1 MSDVANVRG
10 AAGGAAAG
18 GTAASFRCAPYV
30 WTYPEEALLAGPE
43 RLAEQIAELGFG
55 GVAVA
60 LSYHR
65 ARLLYPRHGR
75 VETVPAGHIAFD
87 PDPARYEALVP
98 SRTASAETVRAVH
111 ELRAACARRGIGF
124 HAWLVLLHNEALV
137 AALPEAEAQSAD
149 GAPVGRSLCPSHPQ
163 SAAYVRALVDDVCRQ
178 LSPDGIE
185 VEAAWYPSWEPGYT
199 ITIWQ
204 GEPSARALR
213 LGSQCFCPSC
223 RALFAAAGEDPEAL
237 AAETRAAA
245 GPPFALP
252 GAEADDAAEAALAAR
267 LIPPRAAAMGRL
279 LSAAAERAHAH
290 GATLRT
296 TAYGEAATVALQGVA
311 PAAVTGVDG
320 VILTLGERSGQAMLD
335 HFAALRA
342 LTGDAPAVVSTNWD
356 PSRTPQSIAADVA
369 ALKEAGADGVAF
381 YNLALAPHEALP
393 AFAAGA
399 AAAASAGRSVP
410 ALPIEAR

>member
-1 MSDVANVRG
+1 MSG
-10 AAGGAAAG
+10 
-18 GTAASFRCAPYV
+18 FRYAPYV

-43 RLAEQIAELGFG
+43 RLAEQVAELGFG

-65 ARLLYPRHGR
+65 ARLLYPRYGR

-87 PDPARYEALVP
+87 PDPARYEELVP
-98 SRTASAETVRAVH
+98 ARTASAETVAAVH
-111 ELRAACARRGIGF
+111 ALRAACARRGIAF

-137 AALPEAEAQSAD
+137 AALPEAEAQSVD
-149 GAPVGRSLCPSHPQ
+149 GAPVGRSLCPSHPA
-163 SAAYVRALVDDVCRQ
+163 SSAYVRALVDDVCRQ
-178 LSPDGIE
+178 FAPDSVE
-185 VEAAWYPSWEPGYT
+185 VEAAGYPSWEPGYT

-204 GEPSARALR
+204 GEPEPQALR
-213 LGSQCFCPSC
+213 LGSQCFCAAC
-223 RALFAAAGEDPEAL
+223 RARFAAAGEDPDAL
-237 AAETRAAA
+237 AALTRAAA
-245 GPPFALP
+245 GPPFTA
-252 GAEADDAAEAALAAR
+252 GEAPADRSIDVEALAAR
-267 LIPPRAAAMGRL
+267 LIPPRAAALGAL
-279 LSAAAERAHAH
+279 LAGAADRAHER
-290 GATLRT
+290 GAALRT

-311 PAAVTGVDG
+311 PEAVADVDG

-356 PSRTPQSIAADVA
+356 PTRTPESIAADVA
-369 ALKEAGADGVAF
+369 ALGAAGAAGVAF
-381 YNLALAPHEALP
+381 YNLALAPTQALP

-410 ALPIEAR
+410 SIEAQTR

>member
-1 MSDVANVRG
+1 MSG
-10 AAGGAAAG
+10 
-18 GTAASFRCAPYV
+18 FRLAPYV
-30 WTYPEEALLAGPE
+30 WTYPEEALLAEPE
-43 RLAEQIAELGFG
+43 RLAEQIAALGFG

-65 ARLLYPRHGR
+65 ARLLYPRYGR
-75 VETVPAGHIAFD
+75 VETVPAGHVAFE
-87 PDPARYEALVP
+87 PEPARYEALVP

-111 ELRAACARRGIGF
+111 ALRAACARRGIGF

-178 LSPDGIE
+178 FGPDGVE

-223 RALFAAAGEDPEAL
+223 RAVFAAAGEDPDAL

-245 GPPFALP
+245 GPPFAAAP
-252 GAEADDAAEAALAAR
+252 VAEPADAAAEAALADR
-267 LIPPRAAAMGRL
+267 LIPPRAAVMGRL
-279 LSAAAERAHAH
+279 LADATARAHAH

-311 PAAVTGVDG
+311 PAAVSGVDG

-369 ALKEAGADGVAF
+369 ALRAAGADGIAF
-381 YNLALAPHEALP
+381 YNHALAPHDALP

-399 AAAASAGRSVP
+399 AAAASPSRSVP